1 MPMDFR
7 WNEWNIEHI
16 ARHGVDPIEA
26 EAIVRGAAR
35 PYPLHDKD
43 EDKWLVRGRGRGGR
57 PLQVVFVLD
66 DDGTV
71 FVIHARP
78 LDKRKEKRRF
88 RRGK

>member
-1 MPMDFR
+1 MEFR

-16 ARHGVDPIEA
+16 ADHGVDPIEA
-26 EAIVRGAAR
+26 EAVVRNASR
-35 PYPLHDKD
+35 PYPLRKD

-57 PLQVVFVLD
+57 AIQVVFILD
-66 DDGTV
+66 EDKKV

-78 LDKRKEKRRF
+78 LGKRKEKRRF